1 MVKVNGANSEY
12 GIDIKERDST
22 GLHNT
27 SDGNHHSEGVN
38 KLHASKCGHVGEC

>member
-1 MVKVNGANSEY
+1 MGQTLSMGAEW
-12 GIDIKERDST
+12 IDIKERDST